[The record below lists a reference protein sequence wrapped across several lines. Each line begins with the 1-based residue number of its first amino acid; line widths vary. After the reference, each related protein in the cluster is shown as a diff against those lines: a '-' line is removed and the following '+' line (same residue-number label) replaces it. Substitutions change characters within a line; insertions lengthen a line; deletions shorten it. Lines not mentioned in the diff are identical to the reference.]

1 MWFWYAL
8 VAALLGAISVVVNK
22 RALEEVNASVLTWA
36 IFAFQL
42 PLLLFFSFVGGRVT
56 VLPSF
61 WVGIVAS
68 SAVFVVGKTISLSSM
83 KQSVLSKITPLAT
96 LSVAF
101 SYLLGMVLLGETLR
115 LLPVAGLV
123 LLIVGAYT
131 LNVVAVRESWVMPLL
146 LLWRERA
153 PRLFVAA
160 AFAGGAAAIF
170 DKMAV
175 VATIPTSPIVVLL
188 GENVLMAVVLLG
200 FMVMRKPRWYTQV
213 RDNVGI
219 LVVASLVYMLMSVV
233 LLWGFAQGP
242 VALVVGVKNL
252 QVLFV
257 LGLSWRVFGDRPS
270 KELWVAA
277 LLMIVG
283 VVLIKVF

>member
-146 LLWRERA
+146 LLWRGRGA
-153 PRLFVAA
+153 RVF
-160 AFAGGAAAIF
+160 FGGA
-170 DKMAV
+170 
-175 VATIPTSPIVVLL
+175 
-188 GENVLMAVVLLG
+188 
-200 FMVMRKPRWYTQV
+200 
-213 RDNVGI
+213 
-219 LVVASLVYMLMSVV
+219 
-233 LLWGFAQGP
+233 
-242 VALVVGVKNL
+242 VVG
-252 QVLFV
+252 
-257 LGLSWRVFGDRPS
+257 GGGGVF
-270 KELWVAA
+270 
-277 LLMIVG
+277 
-283 VVLIKVF
+283 